1 MAHRPA
7 TRSTAYPPNPPAN
20 FNDWSM
26 SIRQALQPLKP
37 APLPDV
43 QYDYDTREIYIP
55 APGDTCETLTIA
67 EACKRFGLD
76 MPCMDVIVGVEAW
89 AWGTEYDVKDMDIDE
104 ARWDEDWDSI
114 NSEVWKGEM
123 KDLCLNIALK
133 LAQMEGTL

>member
-76 MPCMDVIVGVEAW
+76 MPNMDVIVCAS
-89 AWGTEYDVKDMDIDE
+89 AWGYDTKDMDIDV
-104 ARWDEDWDSI
+104 AFWDEDWDKI

-123 KDLCLNIALK
+123 KDLCYFIALK

>member
-43 QYDYDTREIYIP
+43 QYDYATREIYIP

-76 MPCMDVIVGVEAW
+76 MPNMDVIVGVEAW
-89 AWGTEYDVKDMDIDE
+89 AWGTEYDTKDMDIDE
-104 ARWDEDWDSI
+104 ARWDDDWDSI

-123 KDLCLNIALK
+123 KDLCLNIAMK
-133 LAQMEGTL
+133 LAQMENGL